1 MGIGE
6 FLEENGEKVKLGVYF
21 LVVIGVGGMLFSTLG
36 EAWRRAELARPL
48 ILALDPLVGVSL
60 EQFAAGMFGLYLGLL
75 ALMIVDPKKRI
86 QGVLLGFGTGAA
98 LVGLLSVGLFIPNID
113 FGANIVLIVGGVL
126 SWQAYQQQQAFEQMG
141 SMMGTSMS
149 AVHGTNPLLYVL
161 GTLLVSAV
169 VGGGYLVVRDEFTT
183 TEVADRSQTEMANP
197 TDSESIESQEEAVQS
212 EGKINPESQPQARV
226 LDLLP
231 DDERRILEPVL
242 SSPGITQIELR
253 DRSNF
258 SKSKVSQTVSA
269 LEKRGLLYRERQG
282 RTYRIYPSDDL
293 EQKQAN

>member
-1 MGIGE
+1 M
-6 FLEENGEKVKLGVYF
+6 NK
-21 LVVIGVGGMLFSTLG
+21 
-36 EAWRRAELARPL
+36 RRADFLASL
-48 ILALDPLVGVSL
+48 LVT
-60 EQFAAGMFGLYLGLL
+60 A
-75 ALMIVDPKKRI
+75 
-86 QGVLLGFGTGAA
+86 VLLIGSA
-98 LVGLLSVGLFIPNID
+98 LG
-113 FGANIVLIVGGVL
+113 
-126 SWQAYQQQQAFEQMG
+126 WQAYQQKQSIEQMG
-141 SMMGTSMS
+141 SMMGMDSSVGAM
-149 AVHGTNPLLYVL
+149 HGTNPIWYIG

-169 VGGGYLVVRDEFTT
+169 IIGGYLLIRNDLTNTAVPDDTQAK
-183 TEVADRSQTEMANP
+183 TESQTVSE
-197 TDSESIESQEEAVQS
+197 TDNSPEEAAQS
-212 EGKINPESQPQARV
+212 SGVINPESQPQARV

-293 EQKQAN
+293 QENQA